1 MGAHVSGVRTAGVA
15 RISQAIPVKPKKR
28 RGARLGQ
35 LTEAYTSLSLF
46 MFVYCARPEDWIPGL
61 SAAPLAKIAGVFALA
76 AFLLS
81 LDQIRQNIPRET
93 IFTILLAGQLF
104 LGAPFSPVWMGGALN
119 TSIDFAKVGLIV
131 LVMVVAVNTTERLRR
146 VLFIQ
151 AASVAAIGSAAIWKG
166 RMLGMRLEGVLN
178 GNYSNPNDLA
188 ISIALSTPLCLV
200 LFLLSN
206 NTVKKAAWA
215 VAMAVMGSAV
225 LLTGSRAGFLSLA
238 TAAVVCLWEFGV
250 RGRRRYLLGVGA
262 IAIVGLAWY
271 LSGSVVGQRL
281 VGTFNSQGDVE
292 SSYGSAQ
299 ARQALLWR
307 SLEITARYPLFGVGA
322 GNFQTVSGVWHE
334 THNSYTQIS
343 SEGGIPALI
352 LYVAILYSGFRNL
365 QITRI
370 LSRRSEPML
379 LAGALRASLAG
390 FVVGSFFASYAYQF
404 FPYFLVAYT
413 TALLR
418 IVKSENAV
426 TGFRVPTPAAVQM
439 SSVPSTSV

>member
-1 MGAHVSGVRTAGVA
+1 MGTHVSGIRTALVA
-15 RISQAIPVKPKKR
+15 RISQAVPVKPRKR
-28 RGARLGQ
+28 RVARLGQ
-35 LTEAYTSLSLF
+35 LNEAYASLSLF

-61 SAAPLAKIAGVFALA
+61 SAAPLAKIAGIFALT

-104 LGAPFSPVWMGGALN
+104 LGAPFSPIWMGGALN
-119 TSIDFAKVGLIV
+119 TAIDFAKVGLIV

-151 AASVAAIGSAAIWKG
+151 AVSVAAIGGAAIWKG

-200 LFLLSN
+200 LFLLSKN
-206 NTVKKAAWA
+206 SVKKAAWIL
-215 VAMAVMGSAV
+215 AMAVMGSAV

-238 TAAVVCLWEFGV
+238 TAAVVCLWEFGI
-250 RGRRRYLLGVGA
+250 RGHRRYLLGVGA
-262 IAIVGLAWY
+262 VAVVGLAWS

-322 GNFQTVSGVWHE
+322 GNFQQVSGVWHE

-352 LYVAILYSGFRNL
+352 LYVTILWYGFRNL
-365 QITRI
+365 QAIRKI
-370 LSRRSEPML
+370 SRRSEPVL

-418 IVKSENAV
+418 VVKSENALIE
-426 TGFRVPTPAAVQM
+426 FRVATPVVVPM
-439 SSVPSTSV
+439 LSVPSTSR